1 MTGNRT
7 SVGCV
12 RRQDEDVTATKT
24 FSREQVIAYRVAAQ
38 GLHRTGR
45 SVDKLA
51 VLEIGVQ
58 DASPELA
65 RLSFDA
71 RLARPVPAGGIG
83 PGEPLALVWSL
94 RGAPHVHRRKDL
106 DALAGALY
114 PLSEA
119 DATGRLN
126 ETGPSV
132 ARAGIAALE
141 QFDLAIDAMRAV
153 VRKPMG
159 KGAASTAV
167 TKRIPDVM
175 GRNCR
180 GCHAVHIS
188 DSAMR
193 PAALAAGLELEPGT
207 APPVL
212 HRRPGSKVTKQVDLG
227 ALKRLITAYLT
238 LLGPATPGEVAS
250 YLDAR
255 RADVAEVWPDG
266 LEEVSVDG
274 RAAWLPAERLD
285 ELTAARAPE
294 LVRMF
299 SAFDPYLQA
308 RDRALIVPDKA
319 LYKVLW
325 PVLGRP
331 GALFADGEVAGIW
344 RPKSAGKKLTLRVE
358 AFAPLPPST
367 WTQIEAEAERV
378 AAVRGATDVA
388 VTRVE

>member
-1 MTGNRT
+1 M
-7 SVGCV
+7 S
-12 RRQDEDVTATKT
+12 AIKT
-24 FSREQVIAYRVAAQ
+24 VSREQVIAYRVAAQ
-38 GLHRTGR
+38 GLHREAR
-45 SVDKLA
+45 SVAKLA
-51 VLEIGVQ
+51 VLDIGVQ

-71 RLARPVPAGGIG
+71 RLAGPVSPDGIG

-94 RGAPHVHRRKDL
+94 RGAPHVHRRRDL
-106 DALAGALY
+106 DGLAGALY

-141 QFDLAIDAMRAV
+141 QFDTAVSAMRAV
-153 VRKPMG
+153 VTKPMG
-159 KGAASTAV
+159 KGAVSTAV
-167 TKRIPDVM
+167 TKRIPDAM

-180 GCHAVHIS
+180 VCKAVHIS

-193 PAALAAGLELEPGT
+193 PAALAAGLELQPGT

-212 HRRPGSKVTKQVDLG
+212 QRRTGARVADQVDVP
-227 ALKRLITAYLT
+227 ALKGLIVAYLT
-238 LLGPATPGEVAS
+238 LLGPATQGDVAG

-255 RADVAEVWPDG
+255 RADVAEMWPDRK
-266 LEEVSVDG
+266 LVEVSVDG
-274 RAAWLPAERLD
+274 SPAWLPADRVD
-285 ELTAARAPE
+285 ALTCAPAPE
-294 LVRMF
+294 VVRLLG
-299 SAFDPYLQA
+299 AFDPYLQA

-319 LYKVLW
+319 LYKTLW

-331 GALFADGEVAGIW
+331 GALFVDGEVAGTW
-344 RPKSAGKKLTLRVE
+344 RPRAAGKKLTLTLE

-367 WTQIEAEAERV
+367 WAAIEAEAERV
-378 AAVRGATDVA
+378 AAVRGAPDVA